1 MKVFTLASELKVLQ
15 QENPT
20 QKIAFIPTMGALH
33 QGHLS
38 LVQAAQ
44 QDGCLTVVSIFVNPL
59 QFNNPEDL
67 ERYPRTLEEDLKK
80 LRSQG
85 TDIVFTPTVE
95 EMYPTQLQNVVV
107 DLGALDRRFEGACRP
122 GHFHGVVQVVYRL
135 FQFVQPHVVYFGEK
149 DLQQCLVIEQLIKQ
163 VFPSLEMRRIST
175 MRESSGLAMSS
186 RNVRLSDDGR
196 KTASELYLSLQK
208 IVAGRYH
215 LCSVIEAEKER
226 LTQLGFEVE
235 YLDCVSLPFLDEIS
249 CDFFRDL
256 KGDKAQPSCAVLVAA
271 SLEGVRLIDNQV
283 F

>member
-15 QENPT
+15 QENPN

-67 ERYPRTLEEDLKK
+67 EKYPRTLEEDLRK

-85 TDIVFTPTVE
+85 TDAVFTPTVE

-149 DLQQCLVIEQLIKQ
+149 DLQ
-163 VFPSLEMRRIST
+163 
-175 MRESSGLAMSS
+175 
-186 RNVRLSDDGR
+186 NVW
-196 KTASELYLSLQK
+196 
-208 IVAGRYH
+208 
-215 LCSVIEAEKER
+215 
-226 LTQLGFEVE
+226 
-235 YLDCVSLPFLDEIS
+235 
-249 CDFFRDL
+249 
-256 KGDKAQPSCAVLVAA
+256 
-271 SLEGVRLIDNQV
+271 
-283 F
+283 